1 MDSSESTPS
10 EPADSAAGTWSGK
23 GAVLLLVIFCGGSGM
38 LNRGFT
44 RPLLDLVTRVGVA
57 LAGGSGGSLPPA
69 ALRLPVTMPP
79 PPPLQVCLRAEE
91 GGEGAAPPRGV
102 GGREMEYDL

>member
-10 EPADSAAGTWSGK
+10 VTADSAAWAGSGK

-57 LAGGSGGSLPPA
+57 LEVGRGGSLPPA
-69 ALRLPVTMPP
+69 VLRLPDCM
-79 PPPLQVCLRAEE
+79 PPLQVCLRAEVAEE
-91 GGEGAAPPRGV
+91 GGCAAPLRGV
-102 GGREMEYDL
+102 GGREIEYDL